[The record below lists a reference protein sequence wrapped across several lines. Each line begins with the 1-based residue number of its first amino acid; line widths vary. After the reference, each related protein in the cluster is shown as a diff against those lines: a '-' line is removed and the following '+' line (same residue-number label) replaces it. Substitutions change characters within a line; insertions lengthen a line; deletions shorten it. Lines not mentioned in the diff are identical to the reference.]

1 MLVEKRLSHRI
12 RADTSGLGYV
22 LGVGREMIVNAETNG
37 EPAEKSENSKFV
49 SHMFNLRNI
58 VTFSRR
64 QNHGSRAA
72 SGRRQWHRCK
82 YLNTNSYSTD
92 YLCSSSRSVMQAP
105 ISLNTVRT
113 AQILPTHN
121 S

>member
-12 RADTSGLGYV
+12 RAVTSGLGYV

-37 EPAEKSENSKFV
+37 GPAEKTESSMFV
-49 SHMFNLRNI
+49 SHMFNCVLRNI

-72 SGRRQWHRCK
+72 SGCRQWHRCK
-82 YLNTNSYSTD
+82 YLNTNSYSTN
-92 YLCSSSRSVMQAP
+92 YLCSSSR
-105 ISLNTVRT
+105 
-113 AQILPTHN
+113 
-121 S
+121 